1 MKKIYLTP
9 AIETL
14 EVRATFAIC
23 NGSLPGEG
31 VYTDPGSL
39 DPFNPA
45 PGRKP
50 F

>member
-23 NGSLPGEG
+23 ENSPGGGG
-31 VYTDPGSL
+31 VVPDPGF
-39 DPFNPA
+39 DPFKPA

>member
-1 MKKIYLTP
+1 MKKIYLSP

-23 NGSLPGEG
+23 GGSPQDPDLNGGG
-31 VYTDPGSL
+31 IT
-39 DPFNPA
+39 PA